1 MCNLYRMTATID
13 EMRNLFGSF
22 EGDRTNLQTRE
33 EIYPDQTAPV
43 LRKVGGKL
51 ALESM
56 IWGIPGW
63 SEKQRPITNV
73 RNLKSNFWKPLLTD
87 PAAKVL
93 VPVAQFCEWTGK
105 KGAKKKVWFGME
117 DDSLFAF
124 AGLCRKTDDG
134 MRYAFLTTEPN
145 ALVAPI
151 HPKAMPVIIG
161 HQNYASW
168 LESDYI
174 TAVELADPY
183 DSDLMKIT
191 E

>member
-73 RNLKSNFWKPLLTD
+73 RNLESNFWKPLLTD

-93 VPVAQFCEWTGK
+93 LPVSQFCEWTGQ
-105 KGAKKKVWFGME
+105 KGAKKKVWFGMK

-124 AGLCRKTDDG
+124 AGLCRKTGDS

-145 ALVAPI
+145 ALVAPV
-151 HPKAMPVIIG
+151 HPKAMPVIIKRG
-161 HQNYASW
+161 DYDLWLKADYAQASG
-168 LESDYI
+168 
-174 TAVELADPY
+174 LARPY
-183 DSDLMKIT
+183 DADAMIIQ
-191 E
+191 